1 MSINATDLYTDGP
14 AAGAKAKILLIHFD
28 GAIDAGAA
36 GRMAIGQ
43 LLRSLHNERVATFD
57 ADALMDYRSHRPI
70 VTVDNW
76 VSSPDMVMPQ
86 TVLDLVEDDMGNPIL
101 VLHGAEPDAHWESFT
116 NAINELCERAGVE
129 ITFSLHG
136 VPSGVPHTRPT
147 PVHVQA
153 TDASLLP
160 PGSGSISNHMQFPS
174 PLSTFMQIRMG
185 QRGIGGLALLGAV
198 PYYMADTGYPA
209 ASSALL
215 TSFAKFA
222 DLSLPVGDLEQ
233 GAAQDQETIA
243 KLVEPRASKNPRN
256 LPSPT
261 RSRTCSH
268 ASRRVATGTV
278 PALRLRVTAPELYPR
293 TRVRPCVGTSVGL
306 RVSHLRVRQRRSA
319 RHPARQ
325 VCRPRNTS
333 RESEHAQ
340 GPIDLINVHDV
351 GRTREGDD
359 VAAPPPSPHLR
370 VLDGGHEGEHL
381 LQGGHVLT
389 RVGRASVRAIDEVH
403 PRGRQGAPCPVGAL
417 HRAQMIGSHA
427 RREGVAHDHV
437 ERTLARLVEDRA
449 PVTNADLD
457 LRGLGDGE
465 MLTHLLGQKPVDLHR
480 DVARIRARR
489 GPGARKRARRAA
501 HVERAETI
509 LGTPPRGHDGV
520 HVLHVLELQVRG
532 VRRVDCGRFHVP

>member
-1 MSINATDLYTDGP
+1 MSINATDLYADGP

-36 GRMAIGQ
+36 GRMAIRQ

-57 ADALMDYRSHRPI
+57 ADTLMDYRSHRPI

-116 NAINELCERAGVE
+116 AAIRDICERAGVE

-153 TDASLLP
+153 TDESLLP
-160 PGSGSISNHMQFPS
+160 SGSNAISNHMQFPSPLSTFMQIRMFPS

-233 GAAQDQETIA
+233 GAAQDQENIA
-243 KLVEPRASKNPRN
+243 KLVEGNPDISRTVSNLEEHFDAWTGGEGAIPLPGLGQRPSAGGEEKTPKDIGDVIEAYLAQVSRAQDEEIESVQRAPRAEEVEEPAKPDTLEDVLARVEARRRGEGPGPSSPR
-256 LPSPT
+256 
-261 RSRTCSH
+261 
-268 ASRRVATGTV
+268 
-278 PALRLRVTAPELYPR
+278 
-293 TRVRPCVGTSVGL
+293 
-306 RVSHLRVRQRRSA
+306 
-319 RHPARQ
+319 
-325 VCRPRNTS
+325 
-333 RESEHAQ
+333 
-340 GPIDLINVHDV
+340 
-351 GRTREGDD
+351 
-359 VAAPPPSPHLR
+359 
-370 VLDGGHEGEHL
+370 
-381 LQGGHVLT
+381 
-389 RVGRASVRAIDEVH
+389 
-403 PRGRQGAPCPVGAL
+403 
-417 HRAQMIGSHA
+417 HRA
-427 RREGVAHDHV
+427 
-437 ERTLARLVEDRA
+437 
-449 PVTNADLD
+449 
-457 LRGLGDGE
+457 
-465 MLTHLLGQKPVDLHR
+465 
-480 DVARIRARR
+480 
-489 GPGARKRARRAA
+489 
-501 HVERAETI
+501 
-509 LGTPPRGHDGV
+509 
-520 HVLHVLELQVRG
+520 
-532 VRRVDCGRFHVP
+532 

>member
-1 MSINATDLYTDGP
+1 VSINATDLYADGP

-76 VSSPDMVMPQ
+76 VSSPDMVMPE

-160 PGSGSISNHMQFPS
+160 PGSGAISNHMQFPS

-233 GAAQDQETIA
+233 GAAQDQENIA
-243 KLVEPRASKNPRN
+243 KLVEGNPDISHTVSNLEEHFDAWTGGEGAIPLPGLGQRPSAGGEEKTPKDIGDVIEAYLAQVSRAQDEEIESVQR
-256 LPSPT
+256 
-261 RSRTCSH
+261 
-268 ASRRVATGTV
+268 A
-278 PALRLRVTAPELYPR
+278 PR
-293 TRVRPCVGTSVGL
+293 TEEAEEPSKTDTIEDVLARIEA
-306 RVSHLRVRQRRSA
+306 RRNGKGPGPSA
-319 RHPARQ
+319 
-325 VCRPRNTS
+325 PR
-333 RESEHAQ
+333 
-340 GPIDLINVHDV
+340 
-351 GRTREGDD
+351 
-359 VAAPPPSPHLR
+359 
-370 VLDGGHEGEHL
+370 
-381 LQGGHVLT
+381 
-389 RVGRASVRAIDEVH
+389 
-403 PRGRQGAPCPVGAL
+403 
-417 HRAQMIGSHA
+417 HRA
-427 RREGVAHDHV
+427 
-437 ERTLARLVEDRA
+437 
-449 PVTNADLD
+449 
-457 LRGLGDGE
+457 
-465 MLTHLLGQKPVDLHR
+465 
-480 DVARIRARR
+480 
-489 GPGARKRARRAA
+489 
-501 HVERAETI
+501 
-509 LGTPPRGHDGV
+509 
-520 HVLHVLELQVRG
+520 
-532 VRRVDCGRFHVP
+532 

>member
-1 MSINATDLYTDGP
+1 MSINATDLYADGP

-57 ADALMDYRSHRPI
+57 ADTLMDYRSHRPI

-160 PGSGSISNHMQFPS
+160 PGSGAISNHMQFPS
-174 PLSTFMQIRMG
+174 PLSTFIQIRMG

-233 GAAQDQETIA
+233 GAAQDQENIA
-243 KLVEPRASKNPRN
+243 KLVEGNPDISHTVSNLEEHFDAWTGGEGAIPLPGLGQPPSAGGEEKTPKDIGDVIEAYLAQVSRAQDEEIESVQRASRIEESVEPSKPDTIEDVLARIEARRN
-256 LPSPT
+256 
-261 RSRTCSH
+261 
-268 ASRRVATGTV
+268 G
-278 PALRLRVTAPELYPR
+278 
-293 TRVRPCVGTSVGL
+293 
-306 RVSHLRVRQRRSA
+306 
-319 RHPARQ
+319 
-325 VCRPRNTS
+325 
-333 RESEHAQ
+333 Q
-340 GPIDLINVHDV
+340 GP
-351 GRTREGDD
+351 GPS
-359 VAAPPPSPHLR
+359 APR
-370 VLDGGHEGEHL
+370 
-381 LQGGHVLT
+381 
-389 RVGRASVRAIDEVH
+389 
-403 PRGRQGAPCPVGAL
+403 
-417 HRAQMIGSHA
+417 HRA
-427 RREGVAHDHV
+427 
-437 ERTLARLVEDRA
+437 
-449 PVTNADLD
+449 
-457 LRGLGDGE
+457 
-465 MLTHLLGQKPVDLHR
+465 
-480 DVARIRARR
+480 
-489 GPGARKRARRAA
+489 
-501 HVERAETI
+501 
-509 LGTPPRGHDGV
+509 
-520 HVLHVLELQVRG
+520 
-532 VRRVDCGRFHVP
+532 